1 MADINNDGFN
11 SLDPLGPE
19 YGRINQPLLDSK
31 GLSAFE
37 GDRLKMPEINFP
49 SSGDYFPILPNTG
62 GLTSPQKSVR
72 QQVVGKPSGKPGI
85 NRKTFDFKAFSKAL
99 ADQGTALLGSN
110 PDKNTYAKIYSYNA
124 GPDGNAFY
132 ERYAAYGDE
141 TFSKIGFSPLR
152 DNEAIFNAN
161 TTWWDDH
168 KRMMTHSF
176 WPLFSRGF
184 VSGPKSLMKIATG
197 DFFGSDAEDAR
208 AYTEAAAIGQSS
220 KKGFG
225 SFVNNT
231 VMNFG
236 YSAGIMSEAIL
247 EEIAGVLLA
256 PVTFGG
262 SFFYSTANLAKNSF
276 RAIRG
281 IDKSIDGYKAVNAT
295 LKSVDNIAG
304 ARKFWQQANK
314 IGTSAF
320 SPVGNTVK
328 AFQAARASDNLTNL
342 GTAFKTFGGFY
353 RDVQRINMSLSEA
366 RLEGGIAKNEVY
378 DKLYNEY
385 YAKNGKAPNDEDQ
398 YKMVQ
403 QSEKASLNTVLWN
416 TALIYG
422 SNAITFPNIMGP
434 KGGIR
439 NFVKNSAQEFK
450 TIKGGK
456 FGDYG
461 KIVYNKAAKSFEVK
475 LNNFKN
481 LAKDWLRQPVY
492 KSTIGTIGY
501 FKANFAEGIQENL
514 QEVIAGANERYYV
527 DTFNSPALGAHEY
540 AKGVAKYNE
549 ASQVDYFGEELGK
562 QFTATGF
569 ETFASGF
576 AMGVLAAPVNATF
589 QQLGIGYNKMFDKEN
604 YENLK
609 KVKKETTEK
618 IVANLNNIDIKEFL
632 DAKTFNY
639 ATQDGVASIK
649 QTGSKKQANDADIE
663 SLLSQVN
670 TALENGT
677 LDLLKEKIKDLG
689 NLSPEEFEDAIP
701 NTAGEGIKYQEK
713 IPNLIGKIDKIKQ
726 RHDYYNERFPNPIT
740 DSNIPDKDSAE
751 YTDAIALHYAWKEAI
766 KNAVFFNESFDDTM
780 QRKAAIMEKY
790 LSQAPLKNMS
800 QRDSEVIFDYDKLR
814 NEQAYLKEEIKSLE
828 GLTDEESKKQL
839 AFKKRKFEA
848 LENLGAKTN
857 KFNAFFNRYERAEE
871 IRQALKKERGADEV
885 VTDEEVEEVLNNLVG
900 EFTEDNKINIY
911 SEHESAYKEY
921 LKALAGLNNDYL
933 FDQNIDDSYALLAD
947 HFKLDSESRRL
958 MDYVNLLHDPNEF
971 MESADRNRQWMKDLY
986 AKRGAIYEKI
996 VKEQLDLVI
1005 DNSLLNALAN
1015 KGVYISLDD
1024 FQNWKENGIPP
1035 TEFFDNAR
1043 KIIIPE
1049 GTEEYSNYYA
1059 LFEQAATL
1067 KDQKTTT
1074 VPEALDKQL
1083 KTDLDKADSDMTI
1096 ELQNLPKSERKIEIR
1111 KMMPD
1116 KSGIITLT
1124 EIKNNLNPEEYADAT
1139 YGSDELFVLF
1149 KDADGNLKIDN
1160 EEGEI
1165 ITKPSESTINF
1176 ESVSVFNLSEQGDPE
1191 LVKAITEK
1199 YEALKNK
1206 IREDYAD
1213 VKERITE
1220 EEAIPIAD
1228 FVPITNDLES
1238 LRDYPVLYNDLYKS
1252 FQETTLSKMSEED
1265 FSTLTE
1271 DQEDNLFARFLKTD
1285 KDAKT
1290 KIDEFNKNKKL
1301 EESTQET
1308 GEKGEFEYIYQGKN
1322 KNTSDASTVM
1332 ELRRTQR
1339 RFKDLVKN
1347 IDALEDP
1354 TAEDLTN
1361 KSKYKILITDFEKLI
1376 ATRSRKGFTPELNA
1390 ALDKANAIK
1399 DKQKGIVS
1407 TPEGYTID
1415 EEEYKTLED
1424 ALGVKAI
1431 DSPSKEYIDSQ
1442 INSLFSGEGTP
1453 EFDSTKITQEAYDN
1467 LFGSKGYLTALKQR
1481 VDNGEIS
1488 IMSQDLVVYD
1498 SETKIASTIQLLVAD
1513 TKGNLTVVDVVS
1525 DAKSNWDVFKKKDN
1539 PKSKL
1544 KQTKVLMA
1552 TKANLLNKMIGVE
1565 AKVSVLPIE
1574 MSVDNTDK
1582 IVIAGK
1588 PTSPSLL
1595 ATDFLINLNTEDIQ
1609 EQANEI
1615 VPVTEKVSTS
1625 ATEQTSENEA
1635 KKNKEQAKQKA
1646 LEDKVEELKLKEKNE
1661 IRSEDGSVSKENSAA
1676 FKQNKKDI
1684 EEAENNARRGNTV
1697 KGKHA
1702 EILIST
1708 RVPGDDPKVLTG
1720 EEEVAAEEKIE
1731 AVIQQV
1737 FNGKMTAEEAVKFL
1751 VVEYAWI
1758 MNDINTISLY
1768 IRDRTTNAPEVGN
1781 NKQSFAAWR
1790 RGEFDTQQ
1798 TSEVEVV
1805 NSIKEVR
1812 ALTDKTNGLSEDTN
1826 DYLYIEETFNEKG
1839 NKAIQVKKGRFSY
1852 LMSVNTDGVIK
1863 PLNITDLRSGK
1874 TLEYAKAFD
1883 GAGNLIESSPNF
1895 PISEAQKGIKEVQ
1908 NLTQKTLSQPAS
1920 EVAKT
1925 ADIEKRREEDLKI
1938 AKRNFEFLNKEF
1950 IPKLEENTNALIEQ
1964 YDFQKSE
1971 LLKNTGDLNYVESK
1985 YGKTFEDWIPLQIK
1999 WLKENKSHLLV
2010 DSRNSES
2017 RAYKTLRLLQEKNDT
2032 ENKINVKYDAELD
2045 ALETSVVP
2053 ANAESSDDV
2062 QSPAVEV
2069 GEQERKEVVIDDS
2082 LRYRVNDFKIDLAK
2096 VNTKEELRVLLDDL
2110 NIKNSEEKVAFE
2122 DLQEMANLTKEKNDQ
2137 LNTPSEIKIAAESLN
2152 IDSQFVA
2159 KNIIFT
2165 ETGNSKSKVFAQA
2178 DDTVIVS
2185 SINKANKTI
2194 TVTALGSD
2202 LKLTVGFNQL
2212 NNLFALKDLVMDT
2225 TQSAEQAIS
2234 KEDQTKIIESTDLAD
2249 TFVKNSNN
2257 ELDKVEGIASN
2268 KSLTDLDEELLNDI
2282 DC

>member
-1 MADINNDGFN
+1 MADINNDSFN

-72 QQVVGKPSGKPGI
+72 QQVVGRPSGKPGI
-85 NRKTFDFKAFSKAL
+85 NRKTFDFKAFKKAL
-99 ADQGTALLGSN
+99 IDQDTALLRSN

-314 IGTSAF
+314 IGTSTF

-576 AMGVLAAPVNATF
+576 AMGALAAPVNATF

-649 QTGSKKQANDADIE
+649 QTGSKKQANDADVE

-971 MESADRNRQWMKDLY
+971 MESADRNRQWMKGLY

-1322 KNTSDASTVM
+1322 KNTSDASTVI

-1513 TKGNLTVVDVVS
+1513 TKGNLTIVDVVS

-1625 ATEQTSENEA
+1625 ATEQTSEVEA
-1635 KKNKEQAKQKA
+1635 EIKRLEAERDKELLANN
-1646 LEDKVEELKLKEKNE
+1646 KLKFQDLKTKVSNKFGTLQDSKAELLEKYKGNE
-1661 IRSEDGSVSKENSAA
+1661 VIEFMINNLYDVNPGSNAYVDLDEWSPSEISKLNLKS
-1676 FKQNKKDI
+1676 NKL
-1684 EEAENNARRGNTV
+1684 E
-1697 KGKHA
+1697 
-1702 EILIST
+1702 
-1708 RVPGDDPKVLTG
+1708 
-1720 EEEVAAEEKIE
+1720 E
-1731 AVIQQV
+1731 AVI
-1737 FNGKMTAEEAVKFL
+1737 FNFPELTKKEITNILSPVSESIFLEHKGALLSESEGLSGLPDNLSELNAEKIITKYEKLIAK
-1751 VVEYAWI
+1751 A
-1758 MNDINTISLY
+1758 
-1768 IRDRTTNAPEVGN
+1768 
-1781 NKQSFAAWR
+1781 KQ
-1790 RGEFDTQQ
+1790 QQ
-1798 TSEVEVV
+1798 TSDVE
-1805 NSIKEVR
+1805 
-1812 ALTDKTNGLSEDTN
+1812 
-1826 DYLYIEETFNEKG
+1826 
-1839 NKAIQVKKGRFSY
+1839 NKK
-1852 LMSVNTDGVIK
+1852 
-1863 PLNITDLRSGK
+1863 
-1874 TLEYAKAFD
+1874 
-1883 GAGNLIESSPNF
+1883 
-1895 PISEAQKGIKEVQ
+1895 
-1908 NLTQKTLSQPAS
+1908 
-1920 EVAKT
+1920 
-1925 ADIEKRREEDLKI
+1925 ADIERRLGI
-1938 AKRNFEFLNKEF
+1938 
-1950 IPKLEENTNALIEQ
+1950 KLPA
-1964 YDFQKSE
+1964 
-1971 LLKNTGDLNYVESK
+1971 KNTSVPVSPKTWGDRKKL
-1985 YGKTFEDWIPLQIK
+1985 
-1999 WLKENKSHLLV
+1999 
-2010 DSRNSES
+2010 
-2017 RAYKTLRLLQEKNDT
+2017 
-2032 ENKINVKYDAELD
+2032 
-2045 ALETSVVP
+2045 
-2053 ANAESSDDV
+2053 ANA
-2062 QSPAVEV
+2062 
-2069 GEQERKEVVIDDS
+2069 K
-2082 LRYRVNDFKIDLAK
+2082 N
-2096 VNTKEELRVLLDDL
+2096 
-2110 NIKNSEEKVAFE
+2110 NIF
-2122 DLQEMANLTKEKNDQ
+2122 
-2137 LNTPSEIKIAAESLN
+2137 
-2152 IDSQFVA
+2152 
-2159 KNIIFT
+2159 
-2165 ETGNSKSKVFAQA
+2165 
-2178 DDTVIVS
+2178 
-2185 SINKANKTI
+2185 
-2194 TVTALGSD
+2194 
-2202 LKLTVGFNQL
+2202 
-2212 NNLFALKDLVMDT
+2212 
-2225 TQSAEQAIS
+2225 
-2234 KEDQTKIIESTDLAD
+2234 
-2249 TFVKNSNN
+2249 
-2257 ELDKVEGIASN
+2257 
-2268 KSLTDLDEELLNDI
+2268 
-2282 DC
+2282 

>member
-72 QQVVGKPSGKPGI
+72 QQVVGRPSGKPGI
-85 NRKTFDFKAFSKAL
+85 NRKTFDFKAFKKAL
-99 ADQGTALLGSN
+99 IDQDTALLRSN

-262 SFFYSTANLAKNSF
+262 SFFASTANLAKNSF

-295 LKSVDNIAG
+295 LKSIDNIAG

-314 IGTSAF
+314 IGTSTF
-320 SPVGNTVK
+320 SPVRNTVT

-366 RLEGGIAKNEVY
+366 RLEGGIVKNEVY

-576 AMGVLAAPVNATF
+576 AMGALAAPVNATF

-609 KVKKETTEK
+609 KVKKETTKK

-649 QTGSKKQANDADIE
+649 QTGSKKQANDADVE

-689 NLSPEEFEDAIP
+689 NLSPEEFEDAVP

-751 YTDAIALHYAWKEAI
+751 YTDAIALHYAWKKAI

-857 KFNAFFNRYERAEE
+857 KFNAFFNRYERAKE

-971 MESADRNRQWMKDLY
+971 MESADRNRQWMKGLY

-1322 KNTSDASTVM
+1322 KNTSDASTVI

-1513 TKGNLTVVDVVS
+1513 TKGNLTIVDVVS

-1625 ATEQTSENEA
+1625 ATEQTSE
-1635 KKNKEQAKQKA
+1635 
-1646 LEDKVEELKLKEKNE
+1646 LVRLKL
-1661 IRSEDGSVSKENSAA
+1661 R
-1676 FKQNKKDI
+1676 
-1684 EEAENNARRGNTV
+1684 
-1697 KGKHA
+1697 
-1702 EILIST
+1702 
-1708 RVPGDDPKVLTG
+1708 
-1720 EEEVAAEEKIE
+1720 
-1731 AVIQQV
+1731 
-1737 FNGKMTAEEAVKFL
+1737 
-1751 VVEYAWI
+1751 
-1758 MNDINTISLY
+1758 
-1768 IRDRTTNAPEVGN
+1768 
-1781 NKQSFAAWR
+1781 
-1790 RGEFDTQQ
+1790 
-1798 TSEVEVV
+1798 
-1805 NSIKEVR
+1805 
-1812 ALTDKTNGLSEDTN
+1812 
-1826 DYLYIEETFNEKG
+1826 
-1839 NKAIQVKKGRFSY
+1839 
-1852 LMSVNTDGVIK
+1852 
-1863 PLNITDLRSGK
+1863 
-1874 TLEYAKAFD
+1874 
-1883 GAGNLIESSPNF
+1883 
-1895 PISEAQKGIKEVQ
+1895 
-1908 NLTQKTLSQPAS
+1908 
-1920 EVAKT
+1920 
-1925 ADIEKRREEDLKI
+1925 
-1938 AKRNFEFLNKEF
+1938 
-1950 IPKLEENTNALIEQ
+1950 
-1964 YDFQKSE
+1964 
-1971 LLKNTGDLNYVESK
+1971 
-1985 YGKTFEDWIPLQIK
+1985 
-1999 WLKENKSHLLV
+1999 
-2010 DSRNSES
+2010 
-2017 RAYKTLRLLQEKNDT
+2017 
-2032 ENKINVKYDAELD
+2032 
-2045 ALETSVVP
+2045 
-2053 ANAESSDDV
+2053 
-2062 QSPAVEV
+2062 
-2069 GEQERKEVVIDDS
+2069 
-2082 LRYRVNDFKIDLAK
+2082 
-2096 VNTKEELRVLLDDL
+2096 
-2110 NIKNSEEKVAFE
+2110 
-2122 DLQEMANLTKEKNDQ
+2122 
-2137 LNTPSEIKIAAESLN
+2137 
-2152 IDSQFVA
+2152 
-2159 KNIIFT
+2159 
-2165 ETGNSKSKVFAQA
+2165 
-2178 DDTVIVS
+2178 
-2185 SINKANKTI
+2185 
-2194 TVTALGSD
+2194 
-2202 LKLTVGFNQL
+2202 
-2212 NNLFALKDLVMDT
+2212 LKD
-2225 TQSAEQAIS
+2225 
-2234 KEDQTKIIESTDLAD
+2234 
-2249 TFVKNSNN
+2249 
-2257 ELDKVEGIASN
+2257 
-2268 KSLTDLDEELLNDI
+2268 
-2282 DC
+2282 